1 MSEFSTWY
9 IEFLKTVFEH
19 IVAFFATFF
28 GLVADVFW
36 NFPSQYVASF
46 SDASINFNPLDWIIG
61 ILVILIDLVFF
72 FSILYFLFM
81 LLRRYFRFARKEVSK
96 DDLLLQIAELNQKI
110 VDITDE
116 KNAILA
122 LKSGD
127 LGLPTNRR
135 ALAGVN
141 TKALGSESSDEEN
154 KEDNNLRFTK
164 LIAVDETYHYNVLPT
179 HMTDQDKIGLKE
191 LVDRFINFAAS
202 QLKLFYSPKIVSIY
216 FAAMASSKLLILEG
230 ISGTGKTSLPYA
242 MGKFFN
248 NDTSIIS
255 VQPSWRDRAEMIGY
269 LNEFTKKFN
278 ETDFLKAIYEAT
290 YRTDINFIVLDE
302 MNLARIE
309 YYFADF
315 LSVLEMPNVNEWLI
329 DITPDT
335 IPGDPIHL
343 TNGKLL
349 LTPNV
354 WFVGTANRDDSTFAI
369 TDKVYDRAGSIE
381 LSVKADYID
390 APFTESIHM
399 SYDYL
404 DNLFKEAIKHT
415 QISPK
420 TLQNLAKLDQFITE
434 NFQITFGNRIMKQ
447 VRSFV
452 PVYMACGGDEV
463 DGLDYIVTRKVLRK
477 FEFLNLPFLQ
487 KELTQLV
494 ELIDKLFGK
503 NAFVEA
509 RKMIEGYRRRS

>member
-1 MSEFSTWY
+1 MIYYS
-9 IEFLKTVFEH
+9 
-19 IVAFFATFF
+19 
-28 GLVADVFW
+28 
-36 NFPSQYVASF
+36 
-46 SDASINFNPLDWIIG
+46 
-61 ILVILIDLVFF
+61 
-72 FSILYFLFM
+72 
-81 LLRRYFRFARKEVSK
+81 R
-96 DDLLLQIAELNQKI
+96 LQALNQKI

-116 KNAILA
+116 KNAILT

-135 ALAGVN
+135 ALAGIG
-141 TKALGSESSDEEN
+141 AQGLGSDLNEKDKADEEN
-154 KEDNNLRFTK
+154 QSRFTK
-164 LIAVDETYHYNVLPT
+164 LISVDETYHFNVLQT
-179 HMTDQDKIGLKE
+179 HMSDQDKIGLKE

-202 QLKLFYSPKIVSIY
+202 QLKLFYSPKVISIY
-216 FAAMASSKLLILEG
+216 FASMASSKLLILEG

-278 ETDFLKAIYEAT
+278 ETDFLKSIYEAT
-290 YRTDINFIVLDE
+290 YRTDVNFIVLDE

-315 LSVLEMPNVNEWLI
+315 LSVLEMPNVSEWLI

-335 IPGDPIHL
+335 IPGDPIHI
-343 TNGKLL
+343 TNGKML

-381 LSVKADYID
+381 LSVKADFID
-390 APFTESIHM
+390 APFTDSIHM
-399 SYDYL
+399 SYDFI
-404 DNLFKEAIKHT
+404 DNLFQEAIKNNP
-415 QISPK
+415 ISQK
-420 TLQNLAKLDQFITE
+420 TLQNLAKLDQYITA
-434 NFQITFGNRIMKQ
+434 NFQMTFGNRIMKQ
-447 VRSFV
+447 IRTFV
-452 PVYMACGGDEV
+452 PVFVACGQDEV
-463 DGLDYIVTRKVLRK
+463 EGLDYIVTRKILRK

-487 KELTQLV
+487 KELAGLV
-494 ELIDKLFGK
+494 DTIDKLFGK
-503 NAFVEA
+503 NAFPEA
-509 RKMIEGYRRRS
+509 RKMIENYRKRN

>member
-1 MSEFSTWY
+1 
-9 IEFLKTVFEH
+9 
-19 IVAFFATFF
+19 
-28 GLVADVFW
+28 
-36 NFPSQYVASF
+36 
-46 SDASINFNPLDWIIG
+46 
-61 ILVILIDLVFF
+61 
-72 FSILYFLFM
+72 
-81 LLRRYFRFARKEVSK
+81 
-96 DDLLLQIAELNQKI
+96 
-110 VDITDE
+110 
-116 KNAILA
+116 
-122 LKSGD
+122 
-127 LGLPTNRR
+127 
-135 ALAGVN
+135 
-141 TKALGSESSDEEN
+141 
-154 KEDNNLRFTK
+154 
-164 LIAVDETYHYNVLPT
+164 
-179 HMTDQDKIGLKE
+179 
-191 LVDRFINFAAS
+191 
-202 QLKLFYSPKIVSIY
+202 
-216 FAAMASSKLLILEG
+216 
-230 ISGTGKTSLPYA
+230 
-242 MGKFFN
+242 
-248 NDTSIIS
+248 
-255 VQPSWRDRAEMIGY
+255 
-269 LNEFTKKFN
+269 
-278 ETDFLKAIYEAT
+278 
-290 YRTDINFIVLDE
+290 
-302 MNLARIE
+302 
-309 YYFADF
+309 
-315 LSVLEMPNVNEWLI
+315 
-329 DITPDT
+329 
-335 IPGDPIHL
+335 
-343 TNGKLL
+343 LL